1 MFKPRFNQPKSTQR
15 TQSPDTS
22 WQKVS
27 KWYQKTVGEKGQYYH
42 QHLVLPGILKLLK
55 LHPNSKVLDIGCG
68 QGVLARALPAELN
81 YWGVDLSRDLIQFAQ
96 QQDRSAHHHYML
108 ADATKKIP
116 LTERNFTDAIFVL
129 SLQNMADP
137 AAALKN
143 AADFLQPGGQLILVL
158 NHPTF
163 RIPRQ
168 SSWGIDDG
176 KKTQYRRIDR
186 YFSPMKIPIEANP
199 GQKKSVVTWSFHF
212 PLSEYSKFLHEA
224 GFVITLM
231 EEWNSDKNSEGKAAK
246 MENRSRSEF
255 PLFLTIV
262 ARKDK

>member
-1 MFKPRFNQPKSTQR
+1 MPNRRSAAPRQL
-15 TQSPDTS
+15 DTS

-27 KWYQKTVGEKGQYYH
+27 RWYQKSVGEKGQYYH
-42 QHLVLPGILKLLK
+42 QHVVIPGILGLLK
-55 LHPNSKVLDIGCG
+55 LDKNAKLLDVGCG
-68 QGVLARALPAELN
+68 QGVLARAFPADLN

-96 QQDRSAHHHYML
+96 KQDHAAAHHYFV

-116 LTERNFTDAIFVL
+116 IPERNFTHAIFVL
-129 SLQNMADP
+129 SLQNMSEP
-137 AAALKN
+137 AAALRN
-143 AADFLQPGGQLILVL
+143 VSEVLAPGGELILVL

-168 SSWGIDDG
+168 SSWGVDDS

-186 YFSPMKIPIEANP
+186 YLSAMKIPIEANP
-199 GQKKSVVTWSFHF
+199 GQKQKRSVVTWSFHF
-212 PLSEYSKFLHEA
+212 PLSEYAKFLREA
-224 GFVITLM
+224 GFAITHL
-231 EEWNSDKNSEGKAAK
+231 EEWNSDKSSEGKAAK

-262 ARKDK
+262 ARKFGIFSN